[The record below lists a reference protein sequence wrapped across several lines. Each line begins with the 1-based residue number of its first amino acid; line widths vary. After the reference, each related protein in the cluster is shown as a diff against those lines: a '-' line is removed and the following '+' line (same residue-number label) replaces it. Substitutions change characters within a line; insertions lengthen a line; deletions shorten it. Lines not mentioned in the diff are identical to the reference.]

1 MAVMAEGQKQ
11 SFHDRIGRI
20 QNGGPN
26 TMGTIYMGAVESDGQ
41 TIQPKRRKR
50 KANRFLLALVLLPLA
65 ILLGGIAM
73 LGGRI
78 ALFHI
83 AAQPDLISEDYA
95 ELVLTWGD
103 LGIGLV
109 LMFVFAVALK
119 MGKGIRKYG
128 LALGFIAVM
137 LGEPVLIKEA
147 PDLFVPVF
155 SESYVADVMAATSP
169 LERLP
174 ETIEAAKAYFAEAD
188 G

>member
-11 SFHDRIGRI
+11 SFQDRIGRI
-20 QNGGPN
+20 EKGGAN
-26 TMGTIYMGAVESDGQ
+26 TMGTIYMGAVEADGK

-50 KANRFLLALVLLPLA
+50 KGGGLIVGLLMLPLA
-65 ILLGGIAM
+65 IVFGGIAM

-78 ALFHI
+78 GLFQL
-83 AAQPDLISEDYA
+83 AAQPDLIAEEYA
-95 ELVLTWGD
+95 ETIMAWGD

-128 LALGFIAVM
+128 LAAGFIAVM
-137 LGEPVLIKEA
+137 LGEPLLIQQA
-147 PDLFVPVF
+147 PELFVPAF
-155 SESYVADVMAATSP
+155 SEEYVAEMMTAESQ

-174 ETIEAAKAYFAEAD
+174 EWIESAKAYIASED